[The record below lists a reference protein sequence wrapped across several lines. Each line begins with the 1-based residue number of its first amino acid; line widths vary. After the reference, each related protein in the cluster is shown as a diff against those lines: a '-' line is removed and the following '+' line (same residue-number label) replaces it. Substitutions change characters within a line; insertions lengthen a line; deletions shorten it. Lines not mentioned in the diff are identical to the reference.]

1 LAISA
6 AARRGAI
13 LHGHIHWRYHVC
25 VPETSLGLFCAG
37 STTHAGR
44 EGLWMYELGEGC
56 ATATP
61 GTWDQTR
68 YVLEHDQRIDLD
80 P

>member
-1 LAISA
+1 
-6 AARRGAI
+6 
-13 LHGHIHWRYHVC
+13 
-25 VPETSLGLFCAG
+25 
-37 STTHAGR
+37 
-44 EGLWMYELGEGC
+44 MYEIGDGR

-68 YVLEHDQRIDLD
+68 YVLETDQAIDLD